1 MTLHQHMIK
10 RRNDHR
16 ILFNE
21 AKGERVTAQAIK
33 AAVQNKTW
41 KDMDDIRVQAP
52 SRYEEAMGPL
62 PSDISPQDNCHF
74 LKEMYRQVKSF
85 SDPAFAHA
93 PPKKSVKQTK
103 STSKG
108 TKSQKK
114 SSKSKQPNKKKDV
127 AKKGNKKKDAASKT
141 SGRKKSAA
149 VKAKKNDERDDILA
163 QAKALASKQYIDN
176 KKKKKKKRDGVN
188 TNNALNDLEEE
199 RAALAT
205 SHVGKD
211 SLNLQF
217 LEEAIERFKD
227 QHGHSQLDAASTPV
241 QKVVLSTILMVLHF
255 FACPIF
261 HPTLHLFTLS

>member
-1 MTLHQHMIK
+1 MIK
-10 RRNDHR
+10 RRDDHR

-41 KDMDDIRVQAP
+41 EDMNDIRVQAP
-52 SRYEEAMGPL
+52 SRYQEAMGPL
-62 PSDISPQDNCHF
+62 PPDISPQDNCHF
-74 LKEMYRQVKSF
+74 LKEMYREVKSF
-85 SDPAFAHA
+85 SDPAFAHT

-127 AKKGNKKKDAASKT
+127 AKRGNKKNDAATKP
-141 SGRKKSAA
+141 SGRKKYAA
-149 VKAKKNDERDDILA
+149 VKAKKNDGRDDILA
-163 QAKALASKQYIDN
+163 QAKALASKQSID
-176 KKKKKKKRDGVN
+176 KKKKKKKKKKKGDDDVN

-205 SHVGKD
+205 SQVGKD

-227 QHGHSQLDAASTPV
+227 KHGHSQLDAASTPV
-241 QKVVLSTILMVLHF
+241 QKVVLSTMLMVLHF

>member
-1 MTLHQHMIK
+1 MIK

-16 ILFNE
+16 RLFNE

-41 KDMDDIRVQAP
+41 EDMNDIRVQAP

-62 PSDISPQDNCHF
+62 PSDMSPQDNCHF

-127 AKKGNKKKDAASKT
+127 AKKGNKKNDAATKP

-149 VKAKKNDERDDILA
+149 KKKNNGRDDILA
-163 QAKALASKQYIDN
+163 QAKALASKQSI
-176 KKKKKKKRDGVN
+176 KKKKKGDDDVN

-205 SHVGKD
+205 SQVGKD

-217 LEEAIERFKD
+217 LEEAIERFKGK
-227 QHGHSQLDAASTPV
+227 HGHSQLDAASTPV
-241 QKVVLSTILMVLHF
+241 QKVVLSTMLMVLHF